1 MRESAYE
8 HLAQRQHPR
17 STRLSKRGNNNQ
29 HEEMVVVPPP
39 SPFVP
44 NPSKRNEEREQK
56 GKPHR
61 FLAEGLVSRKSEPV
75 MGERED
81 FE

>member
-1 MRESAYE
+1 
-8 HLAQRQHPR
+8 
-17 STRLSKRGNNNQ
+17 
-29 HEEMVVVPPP
+29 MVVVPPP

-44 NPSKRNEEREQK
+44 NPSKWSEEREQK

-61 FLAEGLVSRKSEPV
+61 FLAEGLIIRKSEPV

-81 FE
+81 FEWDLWLELTVDKVQQIGSD